1 MATIGVCGASW
12 MAATQNL
19 NRVDCVDSS
28 GRHFT
33 EILARK
39 LNYNYYTL
47 ARGGLSNSAIRL
59 QVDEMIR
66 RQVDFVILGNDTEN
80 RIEIPTNSGFDL
92 TLGIYN
98 INYRRTP
105 DLSALDP
112 GFVHD
117 NIESDTLNNFFDEY
131 GNRNKSYLEN
141 LTDDHF
147 DAVKHYTAYLFDL
160 QFRQLQ
166 DLWII
171 ESTVLAIR
179 YANIPYLFLPHA
191 EWVTSR
197 SKYLSQTDPRIV
209 ADGKLGPYRYK
220 SPGQG
225 RRWHTTDDD
234 QIKIANNVY
243 EYIQAHNLLIWQ

>member
-1 MATIGVCGASW
+1 MS
-12 MAATQNL
+12 ATQNL
-19 NRVDCVDSS
+19 NRLDCVDSA
-28 GRHFT
+28 GKHFT
-33 EILARK
+33 EIVAKR
-39 LNYNYYTL
+39 LNYSYATL
-47 ARGGLSNSAIRL
+47 ARGALSNSAIRL
-59 QVDEMIR
+59 QVDEMIHR
-66 RQVDFVILGNDTEN
+66 RVDFVIFGSVPEN
-80 RIEIPTNSGFDL
+80 RLEIPTNSGFDPG
-92 TLGIYN
+92 LGVYN
-98 INYRRTP
+98 INYSRTP

-112 GFVHD
+112 GFVRD

-147 DAVKHYTAYLFDL
+147 DAVKHYTAYLFDP

-197 SKYLSQTDPRIV
+197 SKYLSQSDPRIV
-209 ADGKLGPYRYK
+209 ADGKLGPYQYN
-220 SPGQG
+220 SQGQ
-225 RRWHTTDDD
+225 
-234 QIKIANNVY
+234 
-243 EYIQAHNLLIWQ
+243 

>member
-1 MATIGVCGASW
+1 MS
-12 MAATQNL
+12 ATQNL
-19 NRVDCVDSS
+19 NRLDCVDSA
-28 GRHFT
+28 GKHFT
-33 EILARK
+33 EIVAKR
-39 LNYNYYTL
+39 LNYSYATL
-47 ARGGLSNSAIRL
+47 ARGALSNSAIRL
-59 QVDEMIR
+59 QVDEMIHR
-66 RQVDFVILGNDTEN
+66 RVDFVIFGSVPEN
-80 RIEIPTNSGFDL
+80 RLEIPTNSGFDPG
-92 TLGIYN
+92 LGVYN
-98 INYRRTP
+98 INYSRTP

-112 GFVHD
+112 GFVRD

-147 DAVKHYTAYLFDL
+147 DAVKHYTAYLFDP

-197 SKYLSQTDPRIV
+197 SKYLSQSDPRIV
-209 ADGKLGPYRYK
+209 ADGKLGPYQYK
-220 SPGQG
+220 SQGQG
-225 RRWHTTDDD
+225 RRWHTTDSD
-234 QIKIANNVY
+234 QIKIADNVY
-243 EYIQAHNLLIWQ
+243 EYIQAHNLLTWQ